1 MNTILFYSPLYV
13 LEIEALRDRGF
24 IAVDRARIVP
34 GDTIE
39 KCLSRADFLWS
50 LRNAIP
56 DVPMGEEQSVVIAVF
71 VKASPLHRE
80 ESLLHASGKVCF
92 EAKDCQA
99 LIPLTTIS
107 GELNAG
113 RFPNFIFQKAVFEAF
128 LEESNLLAKQNDKLR
143 GASEMISILCI
154 PDTSIDLSPPH
165 NFHIS
170 ENRSNS
176 LISKILEYQRH
187 SPAPREPISALRDLR
202 VILRESLPNPKD
214 LNPPLLTL
222 SAWGEKKWEKTSGF
236 LQVYADPELQ
246 SCLHA
251 IDIHWCLPFRAAA
264 LAIFLHWR
272 ELYLRYRSLDLD
284 AYLKDCYQLVNIT
297 DGQVIAE
304 ALWLLG
310 YSTGFS
316 AFSESYYERLETPN
330 ALARNRKAI
339 KKIRLQKQDDPPA
352 TPEPNQVAATEP
364 QTETKQAD
372 GIEEATEIKGGPI
385 DSAPCEAEPEDLKAA
400 GTGEKDE
407 VEHPATVLADDL
419 QVESNINQSPLES
432 DAESSK
438 EKPHSSDLI
447 TSVPTAEGSLNGL
460 LEQVPVKKKKNTKP
474 RGASKPTGVT
484 EQKEEHKEE

>member
-80 ESLLHASGKVCF
+80 ERLLHASGKVCF
-92 EAKDCQA
+92 EAKDCQS

-128 LEESNLLAKQNDKLR
+128 LGESDLLAKKNDKLR

-154 PDTSIDLSPPH
+154 PHTSIDLSRAH
-165 NFHIS
+165 NFRLS
-170 ENRSNS
+170 ESRFNS
-176 LISKILEYQRH
+176 LISKILAYQRH
-187 SPAPREPISALRDLR
+187 SAAPREPISALRDLR
-202 VILRESLPNPKD
+202 VMLRESLPNPKE
-214 LNPPLLTL
+214 LNPPLLRL
-222 SAWGEKKWEKTSGF
+222 SAWGEKKWDKTKGF

-251 IDIHWCLPFRAAA
+251 IDAHWRLPFRAAA

-272 ELYLRYRSLDLD
+272 ELYLRYNSLDLD
-284 AYLKDCYQLVNIT
+284 AYLKDCCQLVNIT

-310 YSTGFS
+310 YSAGFS
-316 AFSESYYERLETPN
+316 SFSEAYYERLETPN
-330 ALARNRKAI
+330 AFARNRKAI
-339 KKIRLQKQDDPPA
+339 QKIRLQKQDDPPA
-352 TPEPNQVAATEP
+352 TPEPNQVDATEP
-364 QTETKQAD
+364 EIETKQAD

-385 DSAPCEAEPEDLKAA
+385 DFAPCEAESEGLKAA
-400 GTGEKDE
+400 ETGEKDE
-407 VEHPATVLADDL
+407 VEHPTTISADDL
-419 QVESNINQSPLES
+419 QVESNIDQSPIES
-432 DAESSK
+432 EAESSR
-438 EKPHSSDLI
+438 EKPHSPDLI

-460 LEQVPVKKKKNTKP
+460 LEQMPVKKKKNTKP
-474 RGASKPTGVT
+474 RGGSKPTGVT